1 MQTYSEEVIADP
13 WEPGQRCTEPGC
25 EGKVQCWVDIYQRQP
40 YECSCHINPPCSA
53 CVTAPLVCDTC
64 KTEYPVNE

>member
-1 MQTYSEEVIADP
+1 MQTYSEEVIPDP

-25 EGKVQCWVDIYQRQP
+25 EGKVDTWWEVIGEQP
-40 YECSCHINPPCSA
+40 DGCYCHSSPPCNA

-64 KTEYPVNE
+64 KTEYPVE